1 MTVRAGAGAVLLAL
15 VALLAGLVAVLVP
28 VLMAVAGPSAAATP
42 APTSSPSSTPRAG
55 LLPLTFALADLRPR
69 APQPGGLLQAVGT
82 LTNTGTTTLHDLQLR
97 VRVGGRLATRGELQQ
112 SDTVTPT
119 YGNPRALRPL
129 PDVAAGAGTT
139 LDLRVA
145 VDDLRLGADGVYPLQ
160 LEVRGLIG
168 TATTRQQLGTLS
180 TFLPWFGTT
189 AVDPIRIAWLW
200 PLEDQPRR
208 APREVMLDDALAGSL
223 ADDGRLGRSL
233 RAARVGEST
242 TCPTAPEPPTASPAV
257 APVPATC
264 SAVPVTYAADP
275 DLLFDVAAMTRPYEV
290 QAGAGTV
297 AGTGT
302 PAATAWLAGLKAGAA
317 AGDVIALPYADPDVV
332 ALTRGSAGLAA
343 DVATARS
350 YGATV
355 ARDALGVEPV
365 QTIAVP
371 PAGRLSDAGF
381 DASTTASTQAV
392 VLGDDAVSPPPASAR
407 STPGARVALPR
418 SSTSGAVA
426 GLVVDRALSDLL
438 VPTTPQ
444 DPRLAEQRWL
454 VETAMISAELP
465 SRGRTLV
472 VEAPRRGAVDPAVA
486 GTAVGDTG
494 AVPWMC
500 PVLLA
505 DVAAGRERCPG
516 AAVPSATVDRTVVL
530 LQPDARSAALSAEQ
544 IAQVAKVRA
553 AASQLTGAVIRG
565 GTAEA
570 QALRSRMQRAWLR
583 GESSAWRDQRADGD
597 QLVALAASD
606 VADVRGKVSV
616 LTGRVVTLT
625 SKNGRVS
632 LAVVNELDQPVTVAL
647 RLQAP
652 SDARLSKVQTAV
664 LEVPARFSLPVQVE
678 AQTLTSG
685 RFVVKAQLL
694 DRDGQPFGDP
704 RELIVRSTRY
714 GAVALA
720 VTGLAAAVLLVA
732 AGVRLT
738 RRAMRRTVTP

>member
-1 MTVRAGAGAVLLAL
+1 MTVRTGAVGLLAAL
-15 VALLAGLVAVLVP
+15 AAVVAA
-28 VLMAVAGPSAAATP
+28 AGPTAAATP
-42 APTSSPSSTPRAG
+42 TPSRATPLPTSSPTTTARSATA
-55 LLPLTFALADLRPR
+55 PLVFALQDLRPR
-69 APQPGGLLQAVGT
+69 APQPGGPLQALGT
-82 LTNTGTTTLHDLQLR
+82 LTNTGSSTLHDLQLR
-97 VRVGGRLATRGELQQ
+97 VRVGGRLATRGELRQA
-112 SDTVTPT
+112 DTALPT
-119 YGNPRALRPL
+119 YGNPRALRAL
-129 PDVAAGAGTT
+129 PDVAEGASTP
-139 LDLRVA
+139 LDLRMA

-160 LEVRGLIG
+160 LEVRGLRG
-168 TATTRQQLGTLS
+168 NGTTREQLGTLS
-180 TFLPWFGTT
+180 TYLPWFGTT
-189 AVDPIRIAWLW
+189 AVDPLRIAWLW
-200 PLEDQPRR
+200 PLADQPRR
-208 APREVMLDDALAGSL
+208 SPREVMLDDVLAGSL
-223 ADDGRLGRSL
+223 ADGGRLARSL
-233 RAARVGEST
+233 SAARTGESA
-242 TCPTAPEPPTASPAV
+242 TCPAGPDPADGSPAV
-257 APVPATC
+257 PGTC
-264 SAVPVTYAADP
+264 SSVPVTFAVDP
-275 DLLFDVAAMTRPYEV
+275 DLVFDAVAMTRPYEV
-290 QAGAGTV
+290 QSGTGTV

-302 PAATAWLAGLKAGAA
+302 AAATAWLASLRAGAA

-332 ALTRGSAGLAA
+332 ALTRGTADLAA
-343 DVATARS
+343 EVATARS
-350 YGATV
+350 YGVTV
-355 ARDALGVEPV
+355 TRDALGTDPL
-365 QTIAVP
+365 QGIAVP

-381 DASTTASTQAV
+381 DALTTGSTEAV

-418 SSTSGAVA
+418 SSTSGSVS
-426 GLVVDRALSDLL
+426 GLVVDRGLSDLL

-444 DPRLAEQRWL
+444 DARVAEQRWL

-486 GTAVGDTG
+486 GAAVADTG

-500 PVLLA
+500 PVRLGA
-505 DVAAGRERCPG
+505 VAAGQERCPG
-516 AAVPSATVDRTVVL
+516 AAVPATSADRSVEL

-544 IAQVAKVRA
+544 VGQVTRVRA
-553 AASQLTGAVIRG
+553 AASQLTGAVIKG
-565 GTAEA
+565 GTEEA
-570 QALRSRMQRAWLR
+570 QALRARMQRAWLR
-583 GESSAWRDQRADGD
+583 GESSAWRDRRSDGD
-597 QLVALAASD
+597 RLVALAAAD
-606 VADVRGKVSV
+606 VADLRGKVSV

-632 LAVVNELDQPVTVAL
+632 LAVVNELDLPVTVAL

-664 LEVPARFSLPVQVE
+664 LEVPARFSLPVQVD

-694 DRDGQPFGDP
+694 DRDGQAFGQP

-738 RRAMRRTVTP
+738 RRALHRTVAP